1 MKKIILYSV
10 AMLCIALSGKAQ
22 LKYEN
27 LNGQNVLTFNGTP
40 FYNDYGWGSI
50 PFGTTWH
57 SDNNIWLSAIN
68 NWHNPSE
75 KASFEISFAD
85 NGYFVN
91 LGTNT
96 GEIYFLKQYYN
107 TNSHGY
113 STINAGDYWAWL
125 GNYYTYS
132 DISAKTNIIPV
143 RNALQTILALKPVT
157 YQWID
162 REHLKYKKPSPL
174 ATNPKEI
181 GFISQDIEQV
191 LPDIIS
197 LDDNGQKYLNY
208 QALIPILTGAI
219 QELNAR
225 IEVLEKQLG
234 IR

>member
-1 MKKIILYSV
+1 MKKTILCSV
-10 AMLCIALSGKAQ
+10 AMFCIALSGKAQ

-85 NGYFVN
+85 YGYFVN

-157 YQWID
+157 YQW
-162 REHLKYKKPSPL
+162 RSNPNNSV
-174 ATNPKEI
+174 ARVTANPKEI
-181 GFISQDIEQV
+181 GFIAQDLEQV
-191 LPDIIS
+191 IPDIVAIK
-197 LDDNGQKYLNY
+197 DDNKLVNY

-225 IEVLEKQLG
+225 IEVLEKELG
-234 IR
+234 KR